1 MGERFDNQ
9 RMLTRFLL
17 HITDFAVSFLEKVN
31 LSRERERKQ
40 EENRQNKNTLK
51 GHRCTKLVL
60 GFSLCYSTESQKSF
74 QILSLGAKNIRVW
87 RVSYS
92 RNAVL
97 KHGFFFQFCITS
109 NCYIDTKLCSCEV
122 KIIKVTAGWKT
133 VFFVNAFT

>member
-31 LSRERERKQ
+31 LLRERERKQ
-40 EENRQNKNTLK
+40 KKKQNRNTLK

-74 QILSLGAKNIRVW
+74 QILSLGAKNICVC
-87 RVSYS
+87 RVSYR
-92 RNAVL
+92 RNTVL
-97 KHGFFFQFCITS
+97 K
-109 NCYIDTKLCSCEV
+109 
-122 KIIKVTAGWKT
+122 
-133 VFFVNAFT
+133 